1 MALKIRGAFSIV
13 SCFSC
18 LLGSFHYFLL
28 PAIPTE
34 RRTKSKSHNSSREKL
49 CQSLSELI
57 RARRLH
63 KRMRSWA
70 TGSSDR
76 CPSSELL
83 SPAGTFSENILADKQ
98 TIQGKDRGCIS
109 SISPYWLVFYMTKR
123 RHNRLFFLQCLLSF
137 LSGIKEVNTVIFT
150 DQEVIETIEASDLD
164 REKLPSN
171 DFVNAF
177 SDPIQVSDSSQV
189 PLCYL

>member
-1 MALKIRGAFSIV
+1 
-13 SCFSC
+13 
-18 LLGSFHYFLL
+18 
-28 PAIPTE
+28 
-34 RRTKSKSHNSSREKL
+34 
-49 CQSLSELI
+49 
-57 RARRLH
+57 
-63 KRMRSWA
+63 
-70 TGSSDR
+70 
-76 CPSSELL
+76 
-83 SPAGTFSENILADKQ
+83 
-98 TIQGKDRGCIS
+98 
-109 SISPYWLVFYMTKR
+109 MTKR